1 MKLERI
7 TSEQF
12 AGVQNRELD
21 FSEGM
26 NVVLGDNESGKS
38 TMISAMFHGLTT
50 PAKLDKRRNREF
62 SEQSFPTNGADTID
76 VALTFRQGEAPYTLM
91 KVWDRTGENTETKL
105 KQPVGGLLRGSQAE
119 NRLRELLGFG
129 PAIYD
134 YLVFGR
140 QKNEAT
146 ILDWC
151 YRFFENG
158 GDADMA
164 SFKQLV
170 AGAFSAVDGIS
181 PEHFLKLLDDREKKL
196 SGHWDFERDQ
206 PEKGRDLYHN
216 NPWATGKGTILEAY
230 YAWQQAQKDL
240 QEAERHTEEL
250 HALGTELDRLNGKK
264 EILEEQK
271 SNLLGRQGRIEG
283 RSKTRQLLKNA
294 ETALKRASAADESW
308 PMMEARKAEAD
319 RLSGDLAEAKRRAEK
334 AALEERRREVAALR
348 EQVAN
353 LDVWLD
359 ARREL
364 PADCEEVRRTGE
376 RLHRSQGQLAAARL
390 RAEAELEAGVTVEVE
405 TASGVHPITGAATLD
420 VDGFAELRIPGVG
433 RVRIVPQELDVDSLR
448 QTIADCQAVQERL
461 FGKWQAQ
468 DVDQLTSLAAQVK
481 QKEVEAQRL
490 RTKLTEL
497 VRDGDEE
504 QLADKTASIQ
514 VDMTREISKT
524 LQTDTADFLAR
535 TGQSSPEAAAA
546 GASATLENLVSEYGS
561 RAALSEKMTELMEQV
576 KTYSAQLEETEEED
590 EIRFR
595 QTMDDVKTALE
606 QVETQR
612 ATALQRKGALDQ
624 QQPDL
629 AELEADRDRCEKALL
644 AEKETWKAYE
654 QIREDF
660 EELRAD
666 AGDRLAGFT
675 ALFGEYLST
684 ITGQRLAVEPGEG
697 LRLCSGEN
705 RLTQKE
711 LLSEGTR
718 KTVLLAFRLA
728 VLETFFPKGGGL
740 VVLDDDLLDMD
751 PGRRTQAAKLLQRFA
766 EHNQVIFTTCDP
778 EIANLLGGNRIQV

>member
-12 AGVQNRELD
+12 AGVQDRELD

-62 SEQSFPTNGADTID
+62 LEQSFPTNGADTID
-76 VALTFRQGEAPYTLM
+76 VALTFRQGAEPYTLT

-105 KQPVGGLLRGSQAE
+105 KQPVGGLLRGSKAE

-140 QKNEAT
+140 QKNEAS

-151 YRFFENG
+151 YRFFESG

-170 AGAFSAVDGIS
+170 AGAFSAADGIS

-230 YAWQQAQKDL
+230 YAWQQAERDL
-240 QEAERHTEEL
+240 REAEHHTEEL
-250 HALGTELDRLNGKK
+250 RALGAELDRLNSQK
-264 EILEEQK
+264 EVLEEQK
-271 SNLLGRQGRIEG
+271 GALLGRQGRIEG
-283 RSKTRQLLKNA
+283 RAKTRQLLKNA
-294 ETALKRASAADESW
+294 EIGLSRACAAGENW
-308 PMMEARKAEAD
+308 PVMEARKTEAD
-319 RLSGDLAEAKRRAEK
+319 RLSGDLSEAKRRAEK
-334 AALEERRREVAALR
+334 AALEERRREVSALR
-348 EQVAN
+348 EQVAD

-364 PADCEEVRRTGE
+364 PADCEEVRKAGE
-376 RLHRSQGQLAAARL
+376 RLRRSQGQLAAARL

-405 TASGVHPITGAATLD
+405 TASGVHRLTGAATLD

-433 RVRIVPQELDVDSLR
+433 RVRIAPQALDVDGLR
-448 QTIADCQAVQERL
+448 QTTADCQAVQERL
-461 FGKWQAQ
+461 LRKWQAEEE
-468 DVDQLTSLAAQVK
+468 DQLTSLAAKVK
-481 QKEVEAQRL
+481 QKEEEAQRL

-497 VRDGDEE
+497 VRDGDEAE
-504 QLADKTASIQ
+504 LADRAASIE
-514 VDMTREISKT
+514 VDLTREIPET
-524 LQTDTADFLAR
+524 LEADTADFLAR

-546 GASATLENLVSEYGS
+546 GAVATLENLVSEYGS
-561 RAALSEKMTELMEQV
+561 REALADKITELTEQV
-576 KTYSAQLEETEEED
+576 KAYTTQLEETEGED
-590 EIRFR
+590 ETTFR
-595 QTMDDVKTALE
+595 QTLDGVKTALE

-629 AELEADRDRCEKALL
+629 AELEAERDRCEKALH

-654 QIREDF
+654 QIRADF
-660 EELRAD
+660 EELHAD

-675 ALFGEYLST
+675 ALFGEYLSA
-684 ITGQRLAVEPGEG
+684 ITGQHLTVEAGEG

-705 RLTQKE
+705 CLAQKE

-778 EIANLLGGNRIQV
+778 EIATLLGGNRIGV